1 MTSFPQHT
9 ADDLGR
15 RVAELEQHLREA
27 LEHQTAMAEVL
38 RVIGSSTADVQPVF
52 DAIAERSYRRG
63 ETDRRLRC
71 QRIPSARKL

>member
-15 RVAELEQHLREA
+15 LQEA
-27 LEHQTAMAEVL
+27 LEHQTATSEVL

-52 DAIAERSYRRG
+52 DAIVERSYRRG
-63 ETDRRLRC
+63 ETDRGLRC
-71 QRIPSARKL
+71 QRILSARQL